1 MGWEQPK
8 KDFKKKN
15 AENAMFENM
24 YHSFKT
30 HPNVVSYCKVLVGFS
45 FLSLISGN
53 SKTLVL
59 DTDACNCKTSYTL
72 LIEY

>member
-30 HPNVVSYCKVLVGFS
+30 HPNVVSYC
-45 FLSLISGN
+45 
-53 SKTLVL
+53 
-59 DTDACNCKTSYTL
+59 
-72 LIEY
+72 

>member
-30 HPNVVSYCKVLVGFS
+30 HPNVVSKI
-45 FLSLISGN
+45 FLSFFNFRQFKNTRIGYR
-53 SKTLVL
+53 
-59 DTDACNCKTSYTL
+59 CM
-72 LIEY
+72 